1 MVAELLRPVPSPG
14 AETGGVIEKG
24 QIRALP
30 WEDSQ
35 LVAESRASDPG
46 EPAQPD
52 VGCSLPELGQ
62 WSLRGAVRES
72 CLEETG
78 QFLKSLAK

>member
-1 MVAELLRPVPSPG
+1 MPSPG
-14 AETGGVIEKG
+14 KI
-24 QIRALP
+24 L
-30 WEDSQ
+30 Q

-46 EPAQPD
+46 EPAKPD

-62 WSLRGAVRES
+62 WSLRGAVREN

>member
-1 MVAELLRPVPSPG
+1 MPCPG
-14 AETGGVIEKG
+14 KI
-24 QIRALP
+24 L
-30 WEDSQ
+30 Q

-62 WSLRGAVRES
+62 WSLTGAVRES
-72 CLEETG
+72 SLEEAG
-78 QFLKSLAK
+78 QSLKSLAK